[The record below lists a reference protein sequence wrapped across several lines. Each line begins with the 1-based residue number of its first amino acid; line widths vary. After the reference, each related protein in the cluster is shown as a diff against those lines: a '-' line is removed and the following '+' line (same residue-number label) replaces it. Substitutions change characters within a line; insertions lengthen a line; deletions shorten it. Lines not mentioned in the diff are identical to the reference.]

1 MFVITAETANSSK
14 KRFYIRSLSVSVLCN
29 FTLVICSNNLL
40 INAFLKYCKSAP
52 CAEAGGVLKNFT
64 IFTRK
69 YLSQS
74 LCFNNVASL
83 RLATLLKKRLW
94 HRCFPA
100 NFVRTSYL
108 QNTSSR
114 LLCCVWSTVSIKCSP
129 KIYCK

>member
-40 INAFLKYCKSAP
+40 INAFLKYCISAP

-74 LCFNNVASL
+74 LFIEKEALAQVFSCEFCKNILFTEHLLTTALL
-83 RLATLLKKRLW
+83 RVVNSF
-94 HRCFPA
+94 H
-100 NFVRTSYL
+100 
-108 QNTSSR
+108 
-114 LLCCVWSTVSIKCSP
+114 
-129 KIYCK
+129 